1 MTQEKLQVYSIRLNQ
16 SFSFGNC
23 VQIGSFE
30 NEITELVENEIARII
45 EFENEITRVIEFEN
59 EITRIIE
66 LFSPTS
72 SLRYLKLGGDS
83 HDTSLNE
90 TDFTKLNHRIT
101 LEIGW

>member
-1 MTQEKLQVYSIRLNQ
+1 MLQDTFKPITFFWKLRSNWVLLNQ
-16 SFSFGNC
+16 SLSFGNC
-23 VQIGSFE
+23 DQIGSFE
-30 NEITELVENEIARII
+30 NEITKLVENEITRII

-83 HDTSLNE
+83 HDTSLN
-90 TDFTKLNHRIT
+90 
-101 LEIGW
+101 

>member
-1 MTQEKLQVYSIRLNQ
+1 MLQDYSIRLNQ
-16 SFSFGNC
+16 SLSFGNC
-23 VQIGSFE
+23 DQIGSFE
-30 NEITELVENEIARII
+30 NEITKLV
-45 EFENEITRVIEFEN
+45 EN

-90 TDFTKLNHRIT
+90 TNFTKLNQRIP
-101 LEIGW
+101 LEIGWR

>member
-1 MTQEKLQVYSIRLNQ
+1 
-16 SFSFGNC
+16 
-23 VQIGSFE
+23 
-30 NEITELVENEIARII
+30 LVENEIARII

-83 HDTSLNE
+83 HDTSLN
-90 TDFTKLNHRIT
+90 
-101 LEIGW
+101 